1 MFTYVY
7 IDIYIYLIWLWYTLL
22 YLYMCTHVIYF
33 LPSPSSEDFWTSLKS
48 LCQSSPL
55 DLPISAL
62 IQATVPSGGLGLP
75 ERVAGT
81 GMKQL
86 PWGLTSS
93 YWKILWMSHHPFLSM
108 NFFLW
113 FSHHL
118 FLMLPNNTT
127 KRQMSSCSVPFL
139 CFLGCL
145 ANKKCGSWNPRT
157 ETDRKQLRST
167 RSWEPFGLPIFHAA
181 SCTQGQ
187 QHRMEAVF
195 SCRTLRASGKCAC
208 LSLVQSWWALNE
220 NASQS
225 PWCLES
231 NVSWLW
237 CQLKIWTLDSLLQP
251 LGAKN
256 LKRQEVALLCWP
268 AVGRICRL
276 DAVSKWEGES
286 HPSPQKVSRPHRE
299 LHCTFPF
306 AVDKMHW
313 KKIEKWD
320 FQIICIAGRQV
331 FWTCLEGEA
340 SSKPGFKTKE
350 VHGTTF
356 PQRFAVPFV
365 GLVVKSA

>member
-1 MFTYVY
+1 MYFQSTKSLVFSTLASTKHVVYDWLQDGSGWLRKKENNVTEYYMFTYVY

-157 ETDRKQLRST
+157 ETDRKQLRS
-167 RSWEPFGLPIFHAA
+167 R
-181 SCTQGQ
+181 
-187 QHRMEAVF
+187 
-195 SCRTLRASGKCAC
+195 
-208 LSLVQSWWALNE
+208 
-220 NASQS
+220 
-225 PWCLES
+225 
-231 NVSWLW
+231 
-237 CQLKIWTLDSLLQP
+237 
-251 LGAKN
+251 
-256 LKRQEVALLCWP
+256 
-268 AVGRICRL
+268 AVG
-276 DAVSKWEGES
+276 S
-286 HPSPQKVSRPHRE
+286 HSGCPSS
-299 LHCTFPF
+299 T
-306 AVDKMHW
+306 
-313 KKIEKWD
+313 
-320 FQIICIAGRQV
+320 
-331 FWTCLEGEA
+331 
-340 SSKPGFKTKE
+340 
-350 VHGTTF
+350 
-356 PQRFAVPFV
+356 
-365 GLVVKSA
+365 

>member
-1 MFTYVY
+1 M
-7 IDIYIYLIWLWYTLL
+7 IYIIVSIHVYTCHLFFAISQQWGFLNLTEVTVSIFPARSSNLGFNSGHGPFGRSGPSRASCWYR
-22 YLYMCTHVIYF
+22 H
-33 LPSPSSEDFWTSLKS
+33 EATSLGFDFKLLKNIVDVTPS
-48 LCQSSPL
+48 IFKHELFSMIFSPF
-55 DLPISAL
+55 ISNVT
-62 IQATVPSGGLGLP
+62 QYN
-75 ERVAGT
+75 
-81 GMKQL
+81 K
-86 PWGLTSS
+86 TSDV
-93 YWKILWMSHHPFLSM
+93 FL
-108 NFFLW
+108 F
-113 FSHHL
+113 
-118 FLMLPNNTT
+118 
-127 KRQMSSCSVPFL
+127 CSVSKR
-139 CFLGCL
+139 FLGCL

-157 ETDRKQLRST
+157 ETDRKQLRSRVGSHSSCPSST
-167 RSWEPFGLPIFHAA
+167 
-181 SCTQGQ
+181 CTQGQ

-340 SSKPGFKTKE
+340 SSKPGFKIKE